1 MNGPAALGANS
12 FLPLLGNWITT
23 VSLPSRF
30 IAARSTLL
38 LSTQIQPIKPLSDI
52 WGEVQLPSV
61 VNSSLWPSENVTR
74 ILPVW
79 IIKLSNVEGTATTL
93 ALIGFAFCGPVAPN
107 DAATT
112 HKRTATI
119 HCPFSLKFSIRIVD
133 IDSVGQAPGGRIMSE
148 TDKMPVH
155 LHRSSKWNDPC
166 LVWTQCHRIGI

>member
-79 IIKLSNVEGTATTL
+79 I
-93 ALIGFAFCGPVAPN
+93 
-107 DAATT
+107 
-112 HKRTATI
+112 
-119 HCPFSLKFSIRIVD
+119 VD
-133 IDSVGQAPGGRIMSE
+133 IDSVGQAPGGRIMVE

-155 LHRSSKWNDPC
+155 LHRSSKWNAPC
-166 LVWTQCHRIGI
+166 LVWTQCHRIDLEC